1 METFGYPLEH
11 LAVPSKT
18 SKATTMEN
26 SNRESNRKKEWKEKK
41 SLVIKNEKFER
52 PEMQLRLF

>member
-1 METFGYPLEH
+1 MGIPWDTWQYPVKCLKLQQWKIAIEI
-11 LAVPSKT
+11 AIEK
-18 SKATTMEN
+18 
-26 SNRESNRKKEWKEKK
+26 RNRKKKK